1 MSFHNYCN
9 FDKFH
14 IFFYWYFDDIRFFCK
29 VSARRIQHDNHNM
42 RKNIV
47 GNRFKALRR
56 SGNVFNQ
63 KDFFNSTY
71 MNPKKD
77 HSKKVSLMNES
88 DKLASKPKF
97 LRYNTA
103 FSRLLKLVLDMSE
116 REQMRLLEYAKS
128 IIDERTLFRNLCLIR
143 ANCTLKD
150 RTFDGLI
157 LDINSYGAYVDT
169 NEPCPIGQEIYLSFY
184 NPFSYKNMDLGGK
197 IIWSSNHGIGV
208 NFNDLSRA
216 RYIW

>member
-1 MSFHNYCN
+1 MGIKH
-9 FDKFH
+9 
-14 IFFYWYFDDIRFFCK
+14 R
-29 VSARRIQHDNHNM
+29 
-42 RKNIV
+42 
-47 GNRFKALRR
+47 ALRR
-56 SGNVFNQ
+56 SGNVFDQ
-63 KDFFNSTY
+63 KDFSKSTY
-71 MNPKKD
+71 INPKNNP
-77 HSKKVSLMNES
+77 SEKVTTMNGSEE
-88 DKLASKPKF
+88 LTGKPKF
-97 LRYNTA
+97 IRYNTT

-116 REQMRLLEYAKS
+116 REQLRLLEYAKS
-128 IIDERTLFRNLCLIR
+128 IIDERTLPRNHCLIQ

-197 IIWSSNHGIGV
+197 IVWSSSYGIGLR
-208 NFNDLSRA
+208 FNDLSRA